1 MILQRGVIIETK
13 TAQND
18 APRGLYNGYFA
29 WASGRSFPGSPTFP
43 VGPWGTQSDW
53 AFGILAMEPFT
64 GPSLSARI
72 GPTGGYSSMLS
83 LDIQVAQSDFM
94 DYLRTRGIHLNR
106 CRAWHYII
114 LDGVFTIYGVGLIDN
129 TKYSDTGTTLS
140 CIDLFK
146 YLHRDIPN
154 VPVNTGEFPNAP
166 TSIIGDP
173 LPVSMG
179 FVNDA
184 KYLNTGVNNGKLA
197 VFINGGTS
205 HTVTGCINAT
215 GTNPPT
221 YFLVVGPGITATPDW
236 VGKTL
241 VGYDTAGNAQAVKIV
256 TALFTTYVLGAVTF
270 NVVGVTTAK
279 PFNNPV
285 FTTVASKLYPTYWR
299 PQYPNEVVQA
309 GSESWIFE
317 VWDFSDILI
326 LSQDKTYANVG
337 DLKEYADDPANQ
349 SEKIFTPANQVQA
362 IPYTERGGIVVETS
376 NAKDIGTASLELWNS
391 SYTPA
396 FARFQGFRIKGLA
409 VTPISSS
416 FPSVGSDMP
425 LVRNKVS
432 GPASGYSVVLNE
444 NIDDT
449 GGLSILVEVPVPS
462 ISDLAGGH
470 AYLVCDSYVREASS
484 STYTGTNKLTFFPA
498 IRLGIMAN
506 SGKSGL
512 NSSVGNRVVTKPLN
526 TIPGGEYLL
535 STQLPIKGTFFP
547 VNFLPNFYFAGGVG
561 QVASIGVP
569 LLPDA
574 NAYFN
579 ADPAFENPNNATK
592 TVLVEIIFRV
602 ISDSVLRNIEMVIS
616 QLGWVISRNA
626 LLVPPELYQS
636 VIGEKYGDNWG
647 SRRSTANPVEGIP
660 NIIEDVLRSFDGQP
674 DYVDTDSFDNALAFR
689 PALGPFGW
697 FAGSQLT
704 DTKNSADVIDEACK
718 NALLAMVPGLDG
730 KRALVAWFDRMQPSY
745 VATTL
750 DKSKWTAGSLSA
762 IEQED
767 SQDVYS
773 EFQLNYDLNRASG
786 VYNKNLQINYT
797 AENDTFPEDEDSA
810 WKTWVVGIS
819 DYATAKALWD
829 QARAGFLQTGTKNRL
844 VLDLPWLT
852 DQFNGDPWAAALA
865 TLPPTSAAQLLLS
878 MLVRWCAY
886 PKRFVTGRIAITS
899 ASAALRLLDTVYFKD
914 LVLTGNKRYYA
925 WVTSLK
931 VLESE
936 IEVQLLWYP
945 FNSPDED
952 SFLTQDNGVNTGYLV
967 LDSGSDRII
976 LN

>member
-18 APRGLYNGYFA
+18 SSRGLYNGYFA
-29 WASGRSFPGSPTFP
+29 WATGRSFAGSPTFP
-43 VGPWGTQSDW
+43 AGPWGTQSDW

-64 GPSLSARI
+64 GPSLSARV

-106 CRAWHYII
+106 CRAWHYVI

-146 YLHRDIPN
+146 YLHRDIPS

-166 TSIIGDP
+166 TGIIGNP
-173 LPVSMG
+173 LPVSLG

-184 KYLNTGVNNGKLA
+184 KYLNTGINNGKLT
-197 VFINGGTS
+197 VFIDGSTS

-215 GTNPPT
+215 GTNPAT
-221 YFLVVGPGITATPDW
+221 YFLVVGPGVTAAPDW

-241 VGYDTAGNAQAVKIV
+241 VAYDVAGNSQASKITSVIFGTYSTV
-256 TALFTTYVLGAVTF
+256 TPAATF
-270 NVVGVTTAK
+270 NVAK
-279 PFNNPV
+279 IQIEVPLKNGTSVYPV
-285 FTTVASKLYPTYWR
+285 LWKPN
-299 PQYPNEVVQA
+299 YPNQSIVTGGA
-309 GSESWIFE
+309 DSWIFE
-317 VWDFSDILI
+317 VWDFTEVLI
-326 LSQDKTYANVG
+326 LSQYPFFQKVG
-337 DLKEYADDPANQ
+337 PLKEYGESLADQNIKA
-349 SEKIFTPANQVQA
+349 FTSASQVQTT
-362 IPYTERGGIVVETS
+362 PYPDRGGVIVKTA
-376 NAKDIGTASLELWNS
+376 NAKDLTTASLEVWK
-391 SYTPA
+391 YIATPTL
-396 FARFQGFRIKGLA
+396 ARFQGFFGTNIATQVVSSTFPA
-409 VTPISSS
+409 VR
-416 FPSVGSDMP
+416 GDMP
-425 LVRNKVS
+425 LVFNKTT
-432 GPASGYSVVLNE
+432 GPTNGYSVVLKQNVLV
-444 NIDDT
+444 T
-449 GGLSILVEVPVPS
+449 GASVLVEVDVPN
-462 ISDLAGGH
+462 IADLKGGN
-470 AYLVCDSYVREASS
+470 AYLVADVYFRETSE
-484 STYTGTNKLTFFPA
+484 STGGPPVTFK
-498 IRLGIMAN
+498 IGYRLGRMVN
-506 SGKSGL
+506 SGKLSL
-512 NSSVGNRVVTKPLN
+512 VGSPFVVTKPMNAIPAGDYLFRAPVPAKPTTYSVN
-526 TIPGGEYLL
+526 YIPGYYYNPVDG
-535 STQLPIKGTFFP
+535 TQAHISIP
-547 VNFLPNFYFAGGVG
+547 VDLN
-561 QVASIGVP
+561 S
-569 LLPDA
+569 
-574 NAYFN
+574 NAHFN
-579 ADPAFENPNNATK
+579 ADQVFENPNSASQ
-592 TVLVEIIFRV
+592 TVLVEIVAQIPDPGGDVNTRHFEIIV
-602 ISDSVLRNIEMVIS
+602 S
-616 QLGWVISRNA
+616 QIGWVFSSNS
-626 LLVPPELYQS
+626 LLVPAELYQS

-647 SRRSTANPVEGIP
+647 SRRSTSNPVEGLP

-674 DYVDTDSFDNALAFR
+674 DYVDTAFFDDALAFR

-704 DTKNSADVIDEACK
+704 DTKNSAEVIDEACK

-730 KRALVAWFDRMQPSY
+730 KRALVAWFDRMQPAY
-745 VATTL
+745 VAITL

-773 EFQLNYDLNRASG
+773 EFQLNYDLNHASG
-786 VYNKNLQINYT
+786 AYNKNLQINYT
-797 AENDTFPEDEDSA
+797 AENEVFPEDEDSA
-810 WKTWVVGIS
+810 WKTWVVGID

-829 QARAGFLQTGTKNRL
+829 QARAGFLETGTKNRL

-865 TLPPTSAAQLLLS
+865 TLPPTAAAQLLLS

-886 PKRFVTGRIAITS
+886 PKRFVTGRIAITG
-899 ASAALRLLDTVYFKD
+899 ANAALRLLDTVYFKD

-925 WVTSLK
+925 WVTSLR